1 MSDNL
6 SLFNNKNFPTQKKA
20 SDIPEEK
27 TRTIGFTQG
36 SIRNLETVINY
47 PKIKIKFHP
56 NMTSMKFNKLKD
68 QHQKKNSKH

>member
-20 SDIPEEK
+20 SDILEKK
-27 TRTIGFTQG
+27 TRTIGFTEG

-47 PKIKIKFHP
+47 PKILLTKRKKIKFHP
-56 NMTSMKFNKLKD
+56 KYD
-68 QHQKKNSKH
+68 IYEIQ